1 MRLLIGVCADVDQHF
16 IPVKH
21 ETWKRKMC
29 LQDARKHTILCFW
42 GLFFSE
48 DVAADIWAAPNMTQ
62 QKCWLRKVRLHLFF
76 VCTLCS
82 IVHLCFQPMFLFA
95 DTTVLPVLRLASV
108 LHLTKASSNLHT
120 FTSVSY
126 IIFTFRA
133 FSMMFIMLFAECF
146 KGRFLSLIPKFW
158 CCGRAAN
165 AIYIPRAPV
174 FWESGLKDTAF
185 LHV

>member
-1 MRLLIGVCADVDQHF
+1 MEKKNVFIGRTQTHNTLLL
-16 IPVKH
+16 
-21 ETWKRKMC
+21 RS
-29 LQDARKHTILCFW
+29 
-42 GLFFSE
+42 FFSE

-95 DTTVLPVLRLASV
+95 DTTVLPVLRLANV

-133 FSMMFIMLFAECF
+133 FSMKFLMLFTECF
-146 KGRFLSLIPKFW
+146 KGTTCKNSWFLSLIPNNSQILMLW
-158 CCGRAAN
+158 AGSQR
-165 AIYIPRAPV
+165 
-174 FWESGLKDTAF
+174 D
-185 LHV
+185 LHPQSASVLRVGTQRYSLPTRLIF